1 MANDAAHD
9 HAARELIYVT
19 RGSEPLLMSSRLQPL
34 GWRLHRAPDPRSV
47 QRILSRDLCQP
58 HAALLD
64 LREGFDSHDLAA
76 FGPMLSASNVGW
88 VAAID
93 AAQMDDAPIRRLIRD
108 YCYDYVT
115 LPCPENVLHTVIGHA
130 HGMARLAC
138 ENAGAVPVV
147 GVDGIIGDC
156 PAMQALSRTLRKAAM
171 TEAPIFI
178 AGETG
183 TGKELAAMAV
193 HRQSCRHG
201 QPFVA
206 INCGAIPHSLV
217 QSELFG
223 YERGAF
229 TGAQA
234 RKLGRIEMAN
244 GGTLFLDEIGDL
256 PMESQASL
264 LRFLQQGSIERL
276 GGHEQIRIDVR
287 IISATHHD
295 LDSAIAEGR
304 FRADLYH
311 RLCVLRLQQPALR
324 DRGSDIDTLA
334 DYALQRYS
342 QEGRSLLKGFAPC
355 ARHALHSHPWPG
367 NVRELIN
374 RVRQAVV
381 MADGRFITA
390 ADLHIQDDA
399 GTPPPTLD
407 DVRNAATREA
417 IEHALQRNRGRL
429 VDTARELGISRV
441 TLYRLIGRHRLRMND
456 PRRVRYGQRGLTGG
470 VADRAGPSGVAKACA
485 VTLPQ
490 CPAHAGLHP
499 DGVAG

>member
-1 MANDAAHD
+1 MENDGGRDAI
-9 HAARELIYVT
+9 ARELIYVT
-19 RGSEPLLMSSRLQPL
+19 RGTAGRALAQGRLEAL
-34 GWRLHRAPDPRSV
+34 GWRVNRATDARSA
-47 QRILSRDLCQP
+47 QRILARDLHKP
-58 HAALLD
+58 HAALID
-64 LREGFDSHDLAA
+64 LREGFDSHDLAS

-88 VAAID
+88 VAGID
-93 AAQMDDAPIRRLIRD
+93 ASQLENEPVRNLIRD

-115 LPCPENVLHTVIGHA
+115 LPCPEGVLDMVIGHA

-138 ENAGAVPVV
+138 DNAETVKDV
-147 GVDGIIGDC
+147 GVDGIIGEC
-156 PAMQALSRTLRKAAM
+156 AAMQALSRTLRKAAM
-171 TEAPIFI
+171 TEAPVFI

-193 HRQSCRHG
+193 HRQSIRHAK
-201 QPFVA
+201 PFVA
-206 INCGAIPHSLV
+206 INCGAIPHNLV

-276 GGHEQIRIDVR
+276 GGHEQVRIDVR

-295 LDSAIAEGR
+295 LDSAIAAGR

-324 DRGSDIDTLA
+324 DRGSDIDKLA
-334 DYALQRYS
+334 DYALRRYS
-342 QEGRSLLKGFAPC
+342 QEGRRMLKGFAPC
-355 ARHALHSHPWPG
+355 ARHALHTHPWPG

-381 MADGRFITA
+381 MAEGRLITA
-390 ADLHIQDDA
+390 ADLHIDNEFDK
-399 GTPPPTLD
+399 PLPTLE
-407 DVRNAATREA
+407 DVRDAATREA
-417 IEHALQRNRGRL
+417 IERALQRNRGRL
-429 VDTARELGISRV
+429 VDTARELGVSRV
-441 TLYRLIGRHRLRMND
+441 TLYRLMGRHGLRLND
-456 PRRVRYGQRGLTGG
+456 GEPTGTIS
-470 VADRAGPSGVAKACA
+470 VA
-485 VTLPQ
+485 
-490 CPAHAGLHP
+490 
-499 DGVAG
+499 

>member
-1 MANDAAHD
+1 VENDGGRD
-9 HAARELIYVT
+9 PIARELIYVT
-19 RGSEPLLMSSRLQPL
+19 RGAGKRVLAQGRLQAL
-34 GWRLHRAPDPRSV
+34 GWRLNRAPDPRSV
-47 QRILSRDLCQP
+47 QRILSRDLHQP
-58 HAALLD
+58 HAALID
-64 LREGFDSHDLAA
+64 LREGFDSHDLAS

-88 VAAID
+88 VAGID
-93 AAQMDDAPIRRLIRD
+93 ASQLEDEPVRNLIRD

-115 LPCPENVLHTVIGHA
+115 LPCPESVLDMVIGHA

-138 ENAGAVPVV
+138 ENAEIVKDV
-147 GVDGIIGDC
+147 GVDGIIGEC
-156 PAMQALSRTLRKAAM
+156 AAMQALSRTLRKAAM
-171 TEAPIFI
+171 TEAPVFI

-193 HRQSCRHG
+193 HRQSIRHAK
-201 QPFVA
+201 PFVA
-206 INCGAIPHSLV
+206 INCGAIPHNLV

-276 GGHEQIRIDVR
+276 GGHEQVRIDVR

-295 LDSAIAEGR
+295 LDSAIAAGR

-311 RLCVLRLQQPALR
+311 RLCVLRLQQPPLR
-324 DRGSDIDTLA
+324 DRGSDIDKLA
-334 DYALQRYS
+334 DYALRRYS
-342 QEGRSLLKGFAPC
+342 QEGRRMLKGFAPC
-355 ARHALHSHPWPG
+355 ARHALHTHPWPG

-381 MADGRFITA
+381 MAEGRLITA
-390 ADLHIQDDA
+390 ADLHIDNED
-399 GTPPPTLD
+399 GKPLPTLE
-407 DVRNAATREA
+407 DVRDAATRDA
-417 IEHALQRNRGRL
+417 IERALQRNRGRL
-429 VDTARELGISRV
+429 VDTARELGVSRV
-441 TLYRLIGRHRLRMND
+441 TLYRLMGRHGLRLND
-456 PRRVRYGQRGLTGG
+456 TEPTRTIS
-470 VADRAGPSGVAKACA
+470 VA
-485 VTLPQ
+485 
-490 CPAHAGLHP
+490 
-499 DGVAG
+499 

>member
-1 MANDAAHD
+1 MANDAGSRDAV
-9 HAARELIYVT
+9 ARELIYIT
-19 RGSEPLLMSSRLQPL
+19 RGSAGRILTLGRLQQL
-34 GWRLHRAPDPRSV
+34 GWRLHRAPDARSV
-47 QRILSRDLCQP
+47 QRILGRDVRQP
-58 HAALLD
+58 HAALID
-64 LREGFDSHDLAA
+64 LREGFDSYDLAA
-76 FGPMLSASNVGW
+76 FGPVLSASNAGW
-88 VAAID
+88 VAGIHT
-93 AAQMDDAPIRRLIRD
+93 AQLEEEPIRRLIRD

-115 LPCPENVLHTVIGHA
+115 LPCPEGVLDTVIGHA

-138 ENAGAVPVV
+138 ENAEAVQDV
-147 GVDGIIGDC
+147 GLDGIIGDC
-156 PAMQALSRTLRKAAM
+156 AAMQALARTLRKAAM
-171 TEAPIFI
+171 TEAPVFI

-193 HRQSCRHG
+193 HRQSVRHAK
-201 QPFVA
+201 PFVA
-206 INCGAIPHSLV
+206 INCGAIPHNLV

-234 RKLGRIEMAN
+234 RKLGRIEMAH

-256 PMESQASL
+256 PMESQSSL

-276 GGHEQIRIDVR
+276 GGHEQIKIDVR

-295 LDSAIAEGR
+295 LDSAINEGR

-324 DRGSDIDTLA
+324 ERGSDIDKLA

-342 QEGRSLLKGFAPC
+342 QEGRRSLKGFAPC

-381 MADGRFITA
+381 MAEGRLITA
-390 ADLHIQDDA
+390 ADLHIDNGA
-399 GTPPPTLD
+399 GKPPPTLD
-407 DVRNAATREA
+407 DVRDAATREA

-441 TLYRLIGRHRLRMND
+441 TLYRLMGRHGLR
-456 PRRVRYGQRGLTGG
+456 
-470 VADRAGPSGVAKACA
+470 VADPDAPDAISVA
-485 VTLPQ
+485 
-490 CPAHAGLHP
+490 
-499 DGVAG
+499 